1 MTRDKLP
8 PDYRQFL
15 ELVTA
20 STETNPFGVKRAEL
34 ESQLTGPTFS
44 TDSLNLSNWEEWQRR
59 ALEIARRLDDCL
71 ASLGTTPPRD
81 WSRFPKEDRILLR
94 NGIWIW
100 IYTRYREALD
110 HHIHLCETHVEQEPR
125 VGGEIFHDFK
135 ADLGRF
141 FNLTEGPGYRSE
153 PLEMNEAD
161 VADVFAFCF
170 QLRRGFLGI
179 VRRIVGIAPCVVQ
192 LRQSVWE
199 SIFTRRLLWS
209 FQYLKDRMANFS
221 TLILG
226 KSGTGK
232 DLVAEA
238 VGMSQFIPYLPRED
252 RFVLNFMRGYRAVNL
267 SALTPTLIEAEL
279 FGHAKGAFTGAGAAS
294 KGHLELCSE
303 HGALF
308 LDEIGDLS
316 PEIQVK
322 LLRVLQSREFYP
334 LGDRTPRYFQGRILS
349 ATNRD
354 LPALVAEGRM
364 REDFLYRVG
373 ATVIRV
379 PPLRQR
385 LEERAEEAAVLLP
398 HFLEKLLGHVEG
410 EVLADIGKKIGAL
423 ISSGYSWPGN
433 VREFEQCV
441 RTLLVASEYDSPVG
455 GKVERT
461 GLARL
466 FERMEKTEAG
476 LDEVIRVYCRH
487 AIARAGSFQEASRRL
502 AADWRTVRKYAME
515 ENADGTD

>member
-1 MTRDKLP
+1 MKDKLP
-8 PDYRQFL
+8 PDHRQFL

-20 STETNPFGVKRAEL
+20 STESNPFGAERVDL
-34 ESQLTGPTFS
+34 ESQLTGQSFT
-44 TDSLNLSNWEEWQRR
+44 TDPLNLSNWEEWQKRSV
-59 ALEIARRLDDCL
+59 EIARRLDDCL
-71 ASLGTTPPRD
+71 TSLSKEPRSD
-81 WSRFPKEDRILLR
+81 WSRFPREDRILLR
-94 NGIWIW
+94 NGVWIW

-110 HHIHLCETHVEQEPR
+110 QHVHVCGSNPDQEPR
-125 VGGEIFHDFK
+125 VGNEIFKNFR
-135 ADLGRF
+135 ADLSSF
-141 FNLTEGPGYRSE
+141 FRLVEGPGYRDE
-153 PLEMNEAD
+153 PLSMNEVD
-161 VADVFAFCF
+161 IADVFAFCF

-179 VRRIVGIAPCVVQ
+179 VRRIVGVSPCIAQ
-192 LRQSVWE
+192 LRESVWE

-238 VGMSQFIPYLPRED
+238 IGTSQFIPYLPRED
-252 RFVLNFMRGYRAVNL
+252 RFALNFTQGYRAVNL

-303 HGALF
+303 YGALF

-334 LGDRTPRYFQGRILS
+334 LGERTPRYFKGRILS
-349 ATNRD
+349 ATNRE

-364 REDFLYRVG
+364 REDFLYRIG

-379 PPLRQR
+379 PPLQQR
-385 LEERAEEAAVLLP
+385 LEERADEASVLLP
-398 HFLEKLLGHVEG
+398 HFLEKALGHVDA
-410 EVLADIGKKIGAL
+410 EVLADLEQKIGDL
-423 ISSGYSWPGN
+423 ISSGYPWPGN

-441 RTLLVASEYDSPVG
+441 RTLLVASDYDPPVG
-455 GKVERT
+455 ERT
-461 GLARL
+461 ERSVLGRL
-466 FERMEKTEAG
+466 LQRMERAEVS
-476 LDEVIRVYCRH
+476 LDEVIRGYCRH
-487 AIARAGSFQEASRRL
+487 AIRLAGSYQEASRRL
-502 AADWRTVRKYAME
+502 DADWRTVRKYAME
-515 ENADGTD
+515 EDSGGTD